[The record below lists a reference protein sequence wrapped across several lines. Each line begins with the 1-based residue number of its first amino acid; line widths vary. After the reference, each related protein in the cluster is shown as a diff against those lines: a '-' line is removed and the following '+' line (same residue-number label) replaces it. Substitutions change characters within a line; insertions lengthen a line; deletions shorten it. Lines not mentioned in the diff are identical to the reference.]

1 MPGRFVTALTYYKI
15 NLSPIVFRADC
26 EVNPVAPLLIS
37 FDKQLIV
44 ILLRAVRDVQ
54 QDVRIAQCLL
64 KALASD
70 IHCTSRQVVTRGRPA
85 HGLIHLR
92 RPIPR

>member
-1 MPGRFVTALTYYKI
+1 MPRCFVAALTYYKI

-44 ILLRAVRDVQ
+44 IALRAVRDVQ
-54 QDVRIAQCLL
+54 QDTLGA
-64 KALASD
+64 ASQQHSNAASLGFVYSG
-70 IHCTSRQVVTRGRPA
+70 ISG
-85 HGLIHLR
+85 IY
-92 RPIPR
+92 IYYIYYIII

>member
-1 MPGRFVTALTYYKI
+1 MKLADLRLYKRC
-15 NLSPIVFRADC
+15 LSAIVLWTNR
-26 EVNPVAPLLIS
+26 EVNPVAALLIPL
-37 FDKQLIV
+37 DEQLII

-70 IHCTSRQVVTRGRPA
+70 IHRTPRQVVARGRPA
-85 HGLIHLR
+85 HRLIHLR
-92 RPIPR
+92 RPIAR